1 MSAKVGIILEHT
13 KLFPHFNTFL
23 THWIFI
29 EPKKN
34 EDPTKAKNLME
45 LAMVGMKQ

>member
-23 THWIFI
+23 THWIFMPYI
-29 EPKKN
+29 FL
-34 EDPTKAKNLME
+34 DTPTE
-45 LAMVGMKQ
+45 MKSLT